1 MKRVSIEQGVY
12 IKINDNGKLSPKP
25 FEIKKGRTFSKLGD
39 AVKLFKALYSHWNTV
54 YLYEAKTGYYVEFK
68 AYSNSYEEAVSIR
81 NQVEA
86 VLGVIENEK

>member
-39 AVKLFKALYSHWNTV
+39 AVKLFW
-54 YLYEAKTGYYVEFK
+54 
-68 AYSNSYEEAVSIR
+68 R
-81 NQVEA
+81 
-86 VLGVIENEK
+86 